1 MDMKFFVYI
10 IYSQSKDRYYIGYTH
25 NPDERLVEHNL
36 GATPSTRSGRPLKL
50 VYEEE
55 CEDKTSAIKRENLI
69 KRMKSR
75 KYIERLIK
83 NSVGPDVPLKRMS
96 GC

>member
-10 IYSQSKDRYYIGYTH
+10 LYSQSKDRYYIGYTH

-36 GATPSTRSGRPLKL
+36 GATPSTRSGRLWKL

-83 NSVGPDVPLKRMS
+83 SKSVN
-96 GC
+96 